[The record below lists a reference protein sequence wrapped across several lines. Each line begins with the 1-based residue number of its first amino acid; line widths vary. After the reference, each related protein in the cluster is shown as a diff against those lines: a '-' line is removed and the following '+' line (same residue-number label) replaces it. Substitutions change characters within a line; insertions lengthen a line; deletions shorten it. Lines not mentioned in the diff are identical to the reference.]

1 MYCAPITFLHYFK
14 EHKYYFKEHKYYF
27 KEHKYYFKEHKYY
40 FKEHKYYFKEHKYY
54 FKEHKY
60 YFKEHKGGGQHP
72 PFYVPKVLQKRCWR
86 TKHAYVFSAVL
97 LIYLTGGGVDAPQAN
112 LLKRPCHNLEFY
124 TILYEKFTISYSALK
139 NLLTQPEICT
149 EKCRIKTFLYRLV
162 GKVCTDRPDV
172 FLFLCTNRA
181 SGV

>member
-14 EHKYYFKEHKYYF
+14 EHKYYFKEHKG
-27 KEHKYYFKEHKYY
+27 
-40 FKEHKYYFKEHKYY
+40 
-54 FKEHKY
+54 
-60 YFKEHKGGGQHP
+60 GGGQHP
-72 PFYVPKVLQKRCWR
+72 RFMFLKYCKNVVGAQNILIRIFCPN
-86 TKHAYVFSAVL
+86 AYIFNR
-97 LIYLTGGGVDAPQAN
+97 GVDAPQAN
-112 LLKRPCHNLEFY
+112 LLKKPCHNLEFY
-124 TILYEKFTISYSALK
+124 TILYEKFTISYSALS
-139 NLLTQPEICT
+139 NLLTQREICT

>member
-54 FKEHKY
+54 FKEHK
-60 YFKEHKGGGQHP
+60 GGGETTP
-72 PFYVPKVLQKRCWR
+72 SFYVPKVLQKRCWR

-97 LIYLTGGGVDAPQAN
+97 LIYLTGGLMP
-112 LLKRPCHNLEFY
+112 LKQ
-124 TILYEKFTISYSALK
+124 IS
-139 NLLTQPEICT
+139 
-149 EKCRIKTFLYRLV
+149 
-162 GKVCTDRPDV
+162 
-172 FLFLCTNRA
+172 
-181 SGV
+181 